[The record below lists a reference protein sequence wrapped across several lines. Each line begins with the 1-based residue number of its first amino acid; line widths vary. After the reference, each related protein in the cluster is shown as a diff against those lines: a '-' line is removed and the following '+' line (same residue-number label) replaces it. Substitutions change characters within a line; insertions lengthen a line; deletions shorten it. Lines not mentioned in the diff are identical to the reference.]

1 MVPPRKG
8 MEKHMNSTS
17 KRFLLWA
24 LTLLLLTPGL
34 LSCGEKGGQEQTAA
48 VTDTDTDTMAETDT
62 ETQRLKPDLPVQDY
76 DGYTFSAVHWKIS
89 DDWKS
94 RLVNDFYVDELNG
107 DALNDAV
114 YNRNALIAETYNIQY
129 HLEYADV
136 NPMIKKMVQSGD
148 DTYDIAYQVLTQS
161 TAMVTD
167 GLLYNLYDVPH
178 LALDMPWWDQNS
190 VEALSVGRTLRMAS
204 AAISVEDK
212 NATSAI
218 LFNKDIARDHG
229 VEDLYAIVT
238 EGVWTMDRM
247 KVVYENV
254 TTDLDGDGKMT
265 LEDLW
270 GFLSK
275 RDAGY
280 CVYFGAGGTFIT
292 KNEDGTLSDSFKQ
305 GFNIEVLQK
314 VQDMMSDETA
324 IYDQHRGSQDAKPV
338 DDTPFRELF
347 LNGHGLFFWS
357 RFDDVLALR
366 DMDAPFG
373 ILPIPKYDEAQERY
387 ASLVSRHTTALLG
400 IPISVQDIERTGIL
414 IEALS
419 AESLYT
425 VTPAYY
431 ETTLKGKATRDSD
444 SDAMVDLIF
453 ANRIYD
459 LGDIYDIGEWPG
471 NVLTNLITTKKKNV
485 VSSYESYQK
494 KIATA
499 IEKFTK
505 AYSGG

>member
-1 MVPPRKG
+1 
-8 MEKHMNSTS
+8 MEKNLRKKTVS
-17 KRFLLWA
+17 W
-24 LTLLLLTPGL
+24 LLLIAMLTSFGTGCGDKNPGETEADTA
-34 LSCGEKGGQEQTAA
+34 LS
-48 VTDTDTDTMAETDT
+48 TDTQQTVET
-62 ETQRLKPDLPVQDY
+62 ETETERLTPDLPVQDY
-76 DGYTFSAVHWKIS
+76 EGYTFSAVHWKIS

-94 RLVNDFYVDELNG
+94 RLVNDFCVDELNG

-114 YNRNALIAETYNIQY
+114 YNRNAKIAEAYNIDY

-136 NPMIKKMVQSGD
+136 NPIIKKMVQSGD

-167 GLLYNLYDVPH
+167 GLLCNLYDVPY
-178 LALDMPWWDQNS
+178 LELDMPWWDQNS
-190 VEALSVGRTLRMAS
+190 VESLSVGNTLRMAS
-204 AAISVEDK
+204 SAISVEDK

-218 LFNKDIARDHG
+218 LFNKEIAGDYN
-229 VEDLYAIVT
+229 VEDLYAVVS
-238 EGVWTMDRM
+238 EGTWTMDRM
-247 KVVYENV
+247 KAIYEQV

-280 CVYFGAGGTFIT
+280 CIYFGAGGTFIS
-292 KNEDGTLSDSFKQ
+292 KDENNTLFDSFKQ
-305 GFNIEVLQK
+305 SYNVEVLQK
-314 VQDMMSDETA
+314 VQDMMSDELYL
-324 IYDQHRGSQDAKPV
+324 YDQHRGSQDAKSV
-338 DDTPFRELF
+338 EDTPFRELF

-373 ILPIPKYDEAQERY
+373 ILPIPKYDEAQEKY

-400 IPISVQDIERTGIL
+400 IPMSVQDLKRTGIL
-414 IEALS
+414 TEALS

-459 LGDIYDIGEWPG
+459 LGDIYDIGTWPSF
-471 NVLTNLITTKKKNV
+471 VLVELITTKKKNV

-494 KIATA
+494 KIVTE
-499 IEKFTK
+499 IDKFVEAFTD
-505 AYSGG
+505 

>member
-1 MVPPRKG
+1 MDAADR
-8 MEKHMNSTS
+8 ERNRKHMKNTR
-17 KRFLLWA
+17 KRFLIWA
-24 LTLLLLTPGL
+24 LVLLMLSPGFTG
-34 LSCGEKGGQEQTAA
+34 CGEKTVENQAQTAA
-48 VTDTDTDTMAETDT
+48 ATDTETVAETET
-62 ETQRLKPDLPVQDY
+62 ETQRLTPDLPVQDY

-94 RLVNDFYVDELNG
+94 RLVNDFCVEELNG

-114 YNRNALIAETYNIQY
+114 YNRNALIADTYNIQY

-136 NPMIKKMVQSGD
+136 NPMVKKMVQSGD

-167 GLLYNLYDVPH
+167 GLLYNLYDVPY
-178 LALDMPWWDQNS
+178 LEPWWDQNS
-190 VEALSVGRTLRMAS
+190 VEALSVGETLRMAS

-218 LFNKDIARDHG
+218 LFNKDIAKDHG
-229 VEDLYAIVT
+229 IEDLYAIVS
-238 EGVWTMDRM
+238 EGAWTMDRM
-247 KVVYENV
+247 KAVYENV

-280 CVYFGAGGTFIT
+280 CIYFGAGGTFIS
-292 KNEDGTLSDSFKQ
+292 KNEDNTLSDSFKQ
-305 GFNIEVLQK
+305 GYNIEILQK
-314 VQDMMSDETA
+314 VQDMMSDETS
-324 IYDQHRGSQDAKPV
+324 IYDHHRGSQDAEPV

-373 ILPIPKYDEAQERY
+373 ILPIPKYDEAQEQY

-459 LGDIYDIGEWPG
+459 LGDIYDIGTWPSY
-471 NVLTNLITTKKKNV
+471 VLTNLITTKKKSV

-494 KIATA
+494 KIVTE

-505 AYSGG
+505 AYIGD